1 MGEGRRWIKAKAT
14 FGRHRRRRKE
24 TEKRDKSFQY
34 PELFPPSFLP
44 PSFLLLFFP
53 LPSLPARQSKS
64 FALCSFRHTGKV
76 HDGGGRSDT
85 FEELANPLFC
95 GKANKCCSRLTKTC
109 RFLSPSYPIGPMRI
123 DPTDEQVVL
132 PPPPPENERER
143 LISSRLTVNHTG
155 KLRAARPPACPIFAI
170 SSLSLS
176 FPNWRAMF
184 LPTLT
189 QRALLLYV
197 RPSLHWHCWRHQLR
211 SARSS

>member
-14 FGRHRRRRKE
+14 FGRHRRRRRRRRE
-24 TEKRDKSFQY
+24 TKVSNIRNF
-34 PELFPPSFLP
+34 FPH
-44 PSFLLLFFP
+44 PSFLLRSFFSFSPFLPCPPANPNP
-53 LPSLPARQSKS
+53 LRSAHSVTQVKSMTAEGEATHLRSWRIHS
-64 FALCSFRHTGKV
+64 FAAKQTSVVLW
-76 HDGGGRSDT
+76 
-85 FEELANPLFC
+85 
-95 GKANKCCSRLTKTC
+95 SRLTKTC

-132 PPPPPENERER
+132 PPPPENERER

-155 KLRAARPPACPIFAI
+155 KLRAARPLARFLP
-170 SSLSLS
+170 SLS